1 MEKGLCRHANVHVAF
16 FANKGKQ
23 KAMNNWKHWL
33 EIIRNALK
41 KFASGKH
48 FPLMKFVGILFVTMI
63 IFSIYSYRSEPVKV
77 FKTEIKQSDVREF
90 FAPSEFPVGM
100 LTVNLRD
107 TSKIQPT
114 PMDSSSQN
122 FLLIGDSMLETLG
135 YRLNDYCR
143 KNKHKMN
150 SVIWYSS
157 STLWYGNC
165 DTISY
170 FINKFKPTYVILV
183 IGANELFI
191 RDIKSRDKLVKNIIR
206 QVGETKYIWVG
217 PPNWKEDT
225 GINDLIVR
233 NAGPRKYYPSK
244 KLKYERFKDGAHP
257 TKKSGYMW
265 MDSVASFI
273 MNKSMYPVLLNYPDT
288 PAKKNPPTTLLGPHP
303 PKGL

>member
-1 MEKGLCRHANVHVAF
+1 MK
-16 FANKGKQ
+16 NKKSR
-23 KAMNNWKHWL
+23 L
-33 EIIRNALK
+33 EFIKDHLK
-41 KFASGKH
+41 KFSSGKH
-48 FPLMKFVGILFVTMI
+48 FPLMKFTGVMFATLVILT
-63 IFSIYSYRSEPVKV
+63 IYSYRSEPVKI
-77 FKTEIKQSDVREF
+77 FHTEIKQSDVREF
-90 FAPSEFPVGM
+90 FAPSELPVGM
-100 LTVNLRD
+100 LTVNRRD
-107 TSKIQPT
+107 TSGIKPT
-114 PMDSSSQN
+114 PVDSSSQH

-143 KNKHKMN
+143 KNKHTMN

-183 IGANELFI
+183 IGANELFV
-191 RDIKSRDKLVKNIIR
+191 RDIKSRDKLVKNILR
-206 QVGETKYIWVG
+206 QVGNLKYFWVG

-225 GINDLIVR
+225 GINDLILR
-233 NAGPRKYYPSK
+233 NVGPMRYYPSK

-273 MNKSMYPVLLNYPDT
+273 MNKSMYPVLLNFPDT

>member
-1 MEKGLCRHANVHVAF
+1 MKNRKDLLGKVKKIL
-16 FANKGKQ
+16 NKF
-23 KAMNNWKHWL
+23 
-33 EIIRNALK
+33 I
-41 KFASGKH
+41 SGKH
-48 FPLMKFVGILFVTMI
+48 FPLWKFAGIMLVAMI
-63 IFSIYSYRSEPVKV
+63 FLAIYSYRSDPVKI
-77 FKTEIKQSDVREF
+77 FKTEIKQSEIRDF
-90 FAPSEFPVGM
+90 FAPVELPAGM
-100 LTVNLRD
+100 LAVNLRD
-107 TSKIQPT
+107 KSKIQPT
-114 PMDSSSQN
+114 KMDSSSQR

-170 FINKFKPTYVILV
+170 FIKKFDPTYVILV

-191 RDIKSRDKLVKNIIR
+191 RDIKSRDKLVKNILR
-206 QVGETKYIWVG
+206 QIGNLKYFWVG

-233 NAGPRKYYPSK
+233 NVGPRRYYPSK

-265 MDSVASFI
+265 MDSVAAFI